1 MTSPKTIFLENPNDK
16 VVLFGK
22 EFTADELKD
31 AVIDAHFLKG
41 KLSELLGG
49 K

>member
-1 MTSPKTIFLENPNDK
+1 MKTTTKLFLDQSYVIDGVE
-16 VVLFGK
+16 LTG
-22 EFTADELKD
+22 DEIRD
-31 AVIDAHFLKG
+31 AVIDAALLKG